1 MFFSAGARHCRAMSL
16 QIIFGS
22 TQSISVGWPSR
33 SLEQTPAI
41 AALPPEWAPGQEAK
55 EATVPAVTATLAPDV
70 RVTVRKE
77 LLRRVDFALY
87 SKKNENQLIELHS
100 APGAF

>member
-1 MFFSAGARHCRAMSL
+1 MFFSARARHCRAIVANFFRQHAVHLS
-16 QIIFGS
+16 
-22 TQSISVGWPSR
+22 WPSR

-77 LLRRVDFALY
+77 LLRRVDFALS
-87 SKKNENQLIELHS
+87 SKKTKIN
-100 APGAF
+100 

>member
-1 MFFSAGARHCRAMSL
+1 LALSQLG
-16 QIIFGS
+16 
-22 TQSISVGWPSR
+22 
-33 SLEQTPAI
+33 QTPAI

-77 LLRRVDFALY
+77 LLRRVDFALS
-87 SKKNENQLIELHS
+87 SKKTKIN
-100 APGAF
+100 

>member
-1 MFFSAGARHCRAMSL
+1 MLNRPTPRRLRRSYRATSYFVT
-16 QIIFGS
+16 QHSVNSYFGS
-22 TQSISVGWPSR
+22 TQAISGWPSR
-33 SLEQTPAI
+33 SLGQTPAI

-77 LLRRVDFALY
+77 LLRRVDFALS
-87 SKKNENQLIELHS
+87 SKKTKIN
-100 APGAF
+100 